1 MDFKVTDL
9 VKNVVLAGIGA
20 AAVTTEK
27 AKDVADELV
36 KKGSLTVEQGKVLN
50 EELKHN
56 IKETLDNKKKKDASV
71 EELLSAMTP
80 DQIDAL
86 KELLNKKRIHRMSE
100 REDRSRLSEIMQI
113 LRRYRITK
121 GITPVKVRE
130 ILEELG
136 PTYVKLG
143 QILSIRTDLISSE
156 YCKELQKLRSQVSP
170 MPYDEVRAVLYEAYK
185 KDPEDVFASIVKTPI
200 GSASI
205 AQVHEA
211 FLKSGEHVVLKVQR
225 RGIYGTMERDVA
237 MMQRMLRFVPP
248 ALKGLVDLE
257 RVISEFWSAA
267 KEEMDFLREA
277 ANMETFSKNNENVV
291 FVASPKLYS
300 ELTTAQVLVMEYIDG
315 YSVSD
320 THTLEQEGY
329 DLVEIGEKLADN
341 YVRQIMQDG
350 FFHADPHPGNLRI
363 RGGKIVWLDMGMM
376 GRLTPRDKS
385 LIAKAVKAI
394 ARGNNSELVDV
405 ILALGIF
412 HGKPNR
418 IRLYT
423 DIEVLMTRY
432 GTLDIGSIDIAALLT
447 ELIEIMSANE
457 LAMPAQL
464 TLLAR
469 GMTTIEGV
477 IADLSPQV
485 NIVEVASGRIS
496 ASFWENV
503 NWKEELKNEGS
514 QLYRSINRAMDIP
527 VLMADL
533 LQSYRNNETRIKL
546 DLHATEDLSQMLEK
560 LVSKMVMGL
569 VIAAL
574 LLASSILCTTQMQPH
589 LFGIPALGFLGYI
602 MALGLAGYL
611 VWEHFKNKNK

>member
-1 MDFKVTDL
+1 
-9 VKNVVLAGIGA
+9 
-20 AAVTTEK
+20 
-27 AKDVADELV
+27 
-36 KKGSLTVEQGKVLN
+36 
-50 EELKHN
+50 
-56 IKETLDNKKKKDASV
+56 
-71 EELLSAMTP
+71 
-80 DQIDAL
+80 
-86 KELLNKKRIHRMSE
+86 MSE
-100 REDRSRLSEIMQI
+100 REDRSRLSEIMQV

-143 QILSIRTDLISSE
+143 QILSIRTDLISAE

-170 MPYDEVRAVLYEAYK
+170 MPYEEVRAVLCEAYK

-277 ANMETFSKNNENVV
+277 TNMETFSKNNENVV
-291 FVASPKLYS
+291 FVASPKLYR

-315 YSVSD
+315 YSISD

-423 DIEVLMTRY
+423 DIEGLMTRY
-432 GTLDIGSIDIAALLT
+432 GTMDIGSIDIAALLT
-447 ELIEIMSANE
+447 DLIEIMSANE

-560 LVSKMVMGL
+560 LVSKMVMGI

-574 LLASSILCTTQMQPH
+574 LLASSILCTTKMQPR

>member
-1 MDFKVTDL
+1 
-9 VKNVVLAGIGA
+9 
-20 AAVTTEK
+20 
-27 AKDVADELV
+27 
-36 KKGSLTVEQGKVLN
+36 
-50 EELKHN
+50 
-56 IKETLDNKKKKDASV
+56 
-71 EELLSAMTP
+71 
-80 DQIDAL
+80 
-86 KELLNKKRIHRMSE
+86 MSE
-100 REDRSRLSEIMQI
+100 REDRSRLSEIMQV

-170 MPYDEVRAVLYEAYK
+170 MPYDEVRAVLCEAYK

-225 RGIYGTMERDVA
+225 RGIYDTMERDVA

-248 ALKGLVDLE
+248 ALKGFVDLE

-291 FVASPKLYS
+291 FVASPKLYR

-376 GRLTPRDKS
+376 GRLMPRDKS

-423 DIEVLMTRY
+423 DIEGLMTRY
-432 GTLDIGSIDIAALLT
+432 GTMDIGSIDIAALLT

-527 VLMADL
+527 VIMADL

>member
-1 MDFKVTDL
+1 MM
-9 VKNVVLAGIGA
+9 KN
-20 AAVTTEK
+20 K
-27 AKDVADELV
+27 RQ
-36 KKGSLTVEQGKVLN
+36 S
-50 EELKHN
+50 
-56 IKETLDNKKKKDASV
+56 
-71 EELLSAMTP
+71 
-80 DQIDAL
+80 
-86 KELLNKKRIHRMSE
+86 KKRIHRMSE
-100 REDRSRLSEIMQI
+100 REDRSRLSEIMQV

-267 KEEMDFLREA
+267 KEEMDFLLEA

-423 DIEVLMTRY
+423 DIEGLMTRY

>member
-1 MDFKVTDL
+1 
-9 VKNVVLAGIGA
+9 
-20 AAVTTEK
+20 
-27 AKDVADELV
+27 
-36 KKGSLTVEQGKVLN
+36 
-50 EELKHN
+50 
-56 IKETLDNKKKKDASV
+56 
-71 EELLSAMTP
+71 
-80 DQIDAL
+80 
-86 KELLNKKRIHRMSE
+86 MSE
-100 REDRSRLSEIMQI
+100 REDRSRLSEIMQV

-423 DIEVLMTRY
+423 DIEGLMTRY
-432 GTLDIGSIDIAALLT
+432 GTMDIGSIDIAALLT

-611 VWEHFKNKNK
+611 VWEHFKNKNANFLQIPLAICIRSVYNLPCTKMQIDCNLLQ

>member
-1 MDFKVTDL
+1 
-9 VKNVVLAGIGA
+9 
-20 AAVTTEK
+20 
-27 AKDVADELV
+27 
-36 KKGSLTVEQGKVLN
+36 
-50 EELKHN
+50 
-56 IKETLDNKKKKDASV
+56 
-71 EELLSAMTP
+71 
-80 DQIDAL
+80 
-86 KELLNKKRIHRMSE
+86 MSE
-100 REDRSRLSEIMQI
+100 REDRSRLSEIMQV

-363 RGGKIVWLDMGMM
+363 RGGKIVWFDMGMM

-423 DIEVLMTRY
+423 DIEGLMTRY
-432 GTLDIGSIDIAALLT
+432 GTMDIGSIDIAALLT

-611 VWEHFKNKNK
+611 VWEHFKNKNANFSKVIFNVTDGYMEITPVADEVVVTIAGNNASAVYDGTEHKVTGYKVTGISNVLYTKDNFSFSGRNLKVNEARPREARSSYSRY

>member
-1 MDFKVTDL
+1 MM
-9 VKNVVLAGIGA
+9 KN
-20 AAVTTEK
+20 K
-27 AKDVADELV
+27 RQ
-36 KKGSLTVEQGKVLN
+36 S
-50 EELKHN
+50 
-56 IKETLDNKKKKDASV
+56 
-71 EELLSAMTP
+71 
-80 DQIDAL
+80 
-86 KELLNKKRIHRMSE
+86 KKRIHRMSE
-100 REDRSRLSEIMQI
+100 REDRSRLSEIMQV

-248 ALKGLVDLE
+248 ALKGFVDLE

-267 KEEMDFLREA
+267 KEEMDFLLEA
-277 ANMETFSKNNENVV
+277 ANMKTFSKNNENVV

-423 DIEVLMTRY
+423 DIEGLMTRY

>member
-1 MDFKVTDL
+1 MM
-9 VKNVVLAGIGA
+9 KN
-20 AAVTTEK
+20 K
-27 AKDVADELV
+27 RQ
-36 KKGSLTVEQGKVLN
+36 S
-50 EELKHN
+50 
-56 IKETLDNKKKKDASV
+56 
-71 EELLSAMTP
+71 
-80 DQIDAL
+80 
-86 KELLNKKRIHRMSE
+86 KKRIHRMSE
-100 REDRSRLSEIMQI
+100 REDRSRLSEIMQV

-248 ALKGLVDLE
+248 ALKGFVDLE

-267 KEEMDFLREA
+267 KEEMDFLLEA
-277 ANMETFSKNNENVV
+277 ANMKIFSKNNENVV

-423 DIEVLMTRY
+423 DIEGLMTRY

>member
-1 MDFKVTDL
+1 
-9 VKNVVLAGIGA
+9 
-20 AAVTTEK
+20 
-27 AKDVADELV
+27 
-36 KKGSLTVEQGKVLN
+36 
-50 EELKHN
+50 
-56 IKETLDNKKKKDASV
+56 
-71 EELLSAMTP
+71 
-80 DQIDAL
+80 
-86 KELLNKKRIHRMSE
+86 MSE
-100 REDRSRLSEIMQI
+100 REDRSRLSEIMQV

-170 MPYDEVRAVLYEAYK
+170 MPYEEVRAVLCEAYK

-291 FVASPKLYS
+291 FVASPKLYR

-315 YSVSD
+315 YSISD

-363 RGGKIVWLDMGMM
+363 RGGKIVWLDMGM
-376 GRLTPRDKS
+376 
-385 LIAKAVKAI
+385 
-394 ARGNNSELVDV
+394 
-405 ILALGIF
+405 
-412 HGKPNR
+412 
-418 IRLYT
+418 
-423 DIEVLMTRY
+423 
-432 GTLDIGSIDIAALLT
+432 
-447 ELIEIMSANE
+447 
-457 LAMPAQL
+457 
-464 TLLAR
+464 
-469 GMTTIEGV
+469 
-477 IADLSPQV
+477 
-485 NIVEVASGRIS
+485 
-496 ASFWENV
+496 
-503 NWKEELKNEGS
+503 
-514 QLYRSINRAMDIP
+514 DIP

-560 LVSKMVMGL
+560 LVSKMVMGI

-574 LLASSILCTTQMQPH
+574 LLASSILCTTQMQPR

>member
-1 MDFKVTDL
+1 
-9 VKNVVLAGIGA
+9 
-20 AAVTTEK
+20 
-27 AKDVADELV
+27 
-36 KKGSLTVEQGKVLN
+36 
-50 EELKHN
+50 
-56 IKETLDNKKKKDASV
+56 
-71 EELLSAMTP
+71 
-80 DQIDAL
+80 
-86 KELLNKKRIHRMSE
+86 MSE
-100 REDRSRLSEIMQI
+100 REDRSRLSEIMQV

-248 ALKGLVDLE
+248 ALKGFVDLE

-267 KEEMDFLREA
+267 KEEMDFLLEA
-277 ANMETFSKNNENVV
+277 ANMETFSKNNKNVV

-385 LIAKAVKAI
+385 LIAMAVKAI

-423 DIEVLMTRY
+423 DIEGLMTRY

>member
-1 MDFKVTDL
+1 MM
-9 VKNVVLAGIGA
+9 KN
-20 AAVTTEK
+20 K
-27 AKDVADELV
+27 RQ
-36 KKGSLTVEQGKVLN
+36 S
-50 EELKHN
+50 
-56 IKETLDNKKKKDASV
+56 
-71 EELLSAMTP
+71 
-80 DQIDAL
+80 
-86 KELLNKKRIHRMSE
+86 KKRIHRMSE
-100 REDRSRLSEIMQI
+100 REDRSRLSEIMQV

-248 ALKGLVDLE
+248 ALKGFVDLE

-267 KEEMDFLREA
+267 KEEMDFLLEA
-277 ANMETFSKNNENVV
+277 ANMKIFSKNNENVV

-320 THTLEQEGY
+320 THILEQEGY

-423 DIEVLMTRY
+423 DIEGLMTRY

>member
-1 MDFKVTDL
+1 MM
-9 VKNVVLAGIGA
+9 KN
-20 AAVTTEK
+20 K
-27 AKDVADELV
+27 RQ
-36 KKGSLTVEQGKVLN
+36 S
-50 EELKHN
+50 
-56 IKETLDNKKKKDASV
+56 
-71 EELLSAMTP
+71 
-80 DQIDAL
+80 
-86 KELLNKKRIHRMSE
+86 KKRIHRMSE
-100 REDRSRLSEIMQI
+100 REDRSRLSEIMQV

-248 ALKGLVDLE
+248 ALKGFVDLE

-267 KEEMDFLREA
+267 KEEMDFLLEA
-277 ANMETFSKNNENVV
+277 ANMKIFSKNNENVV

-423 DIEVLMTRY
+423 DIEGLMTRY

-485 NIVEVASGRIS
+485 NIVEVASRRIS

>member
-1 MDFKVTDL
+1 MSNEALRLREIINK
-9 VKNVVLAGIGA
+9 I
-20 AAVTTEK
+20 
-27 AKDVADELV
+27 KDHNL
-36 KKGSLTVEQGKVLN
+36 
-50 EELKHN
+50 LK
-56 IKETLDNKKKKDASV
+56 
-71 EELLSAMTP
+71 
-80 DQIDAL
+80 
-86 KELLNKKRIHRMSE
+86 
-100 REDRSRLSEIMQI
+100 DRSCKNI
-113 LRRYRITK
+113 
-121 GITPVKVRE
+121 RE
-130 ILEELG
+130 TIEDLG
-136 PTYVKLG
+136 PTFIKMG
-143 QILSIRTDLISSE
+143 QILSARDDLVS
-156 YCKELQKLRSQVSP
+156 KELCDELKKLRCSVKP
-170 MPYDEVRAVLYEAYK
+170 MDYDEVLDILNAEYNGNYQEI
-185 KDPEDVFASIVKTPI
+185 FAEIEEVPL

-205 AQVHEA
+205 AQTHRA
-211 FLKSGEHVVLKVQR
+211 KLKTGEDVVLKIQR
-225 RGIYGTMERDVA
+225 KNIYQ
-237 MMQRMLRFVPP
+237 MMMMDTRL
-248 ALKGLVDLE
+248 LKKAISILQLDKVVGNIVDLKE
-257 RVISEFWSAA
+257 IVDEVYSSA
-267 KEEMDFLREA
+267 KEEMNFMVEA
-277 ANMETFSKNNENVV
+277 EHIEEFENYNKNVMYIRPLKV
-291 FVASPKLYS
+291 YKKYS
-300 ELTTAQVLVMEYIDG
+300 TPYVLVMECVGGCFINEKTKLDRLG
-315 YSVSD
+315 YNMN
-320 THTLEQEGY
+320 
-329 DLVEIGEKLADN
+329 EIALKLADN
-341 YVRQIMQDG
+341 YIKQAIDDG

-363 RGGKIVWLDMGMM
+363 RDGKIVWLDMGMM

-423 DIEVLMTRY
+423 DIEGLMTRY

>member
-1 MDFKVTDL
+1 
-9 VKNVVLAGIGA
+9 
-20 AAVTTEK
+20 
-27 AKDVADELV
+27 
-36 KKGSLTVEQGKVLN
+36 
-50 EELKHN
+50 
-56 IKETLDNKKKKDASV
+56 
-71 EELLSAMTP
+71 
-80 DQIDAL
+80 
-86 KELLNKKRIHRMSE
+86 MSE

-376 GRLTPRDKS
+376 GRLTPRDNS

-423 DIEVLMTRY
+423 DIEGLMTRY

>member
-1 MDFKVTDL
+1 MM
-9 VKNVVLAGIGA
+9 KN
-20 AAVTTEK
+20 K
-27 AKDVADELV
+27 RQ
-36 KKGSLTVEQGKVLN
+36 S
-50 EELKHN
+50 
-56 IKETLDNKKKKDASV
+56 
-71 EELLSAMTP
+71 
-80 DQIDAL
+80 
-86 KELLNKKRIHRMSE
+86 KKRIHRMSE
-100 REDRSRLSEIMQI
+100 REDRSRLSEIMQV

-267 KEEMDFLREA
+267 KEEMDFLLEA

-423 DIEVLMTRY
+423 DIEGLMTRY
-432 GTLDIGSIDIAALLT
+432 GTMDIGSIDIAALLT

-477 IADLSPQV
+477 IAGLSPQV

>member
-1 MDFKVTDL
+1 
-9 VKNVVLAGIGA
+9 
-20 AAVTTEK
+20 
-27 AKDVADELV
+27 
-36 KKGSLTVEQGKVLN
+36 
-50 EELKHN
+50 
-56 IKETLDNKKKKDASV
+56 
-71 EELLSAMTP
+71 
-80 DQIDAL
+80 
-86 KELLNKKRIHRMSE
+86 MSE
-100 REDRSRLSEIMQI
+100 REERSRLSEIMQV
-113 LRRYRITK
+113 LRRYHITK
-121 GITPVKVRE
+121 GITPVKLRE

-143 QILSIRTDLISSE
+143 QILSIRTDLISAD

-170 MPYDEVRAVLYEAYK
+170 MPYEEVRIVLREAYK
-185 KDPEDVFASIVKTPI
+185 KDPEDVFSSIVKAPI

-211 FLKSGEHVVLKVQR
+211 TLKNGEHVVLKVQR
-225 RGIYGTMERDVA
+225 RGIYDTMAKDVA

-248 ALKGLVDLE
+248 ALKNLVDLD
-257 RVISEFWSAA
+257 RVIKEFWTSAQ
-267 KEEMDFLREA
+267 EEMDFLREA
-277 ANMETFSKNNENVV
+277 SNMELFAKNNKDVA
-291 FVASPKLYS
+291 FVISPKLYR
-300 ELTTAQVLVMEYIDG
+300 ELTTAQVK
-315 YSVSD
+315 
-320 THTLEQEGY
+320 EGY
-329 DLVEIGEKLADN
+329 DRTEIGEKLADN

-363 RGGKIVWLDMGMM
+363 RGGKIVWMDMGMM

-412 HGKPNR
+412 HGKPDR
-418 IRLYT
+418 IRLYA
-423 DIEVLMTRY
+423 DIEGLMMRY
-432 GTLDIGSIDIAALLT
+432 GTMDIGSIDIAALLT
-447 ELIEIMSANE
+447 ELIEIMNANE

-496 ASFWENV
+496 ASFWENI

-514 QLYRSINRAMDIP
+514 LFYRSINRAMDIP

-546 DLHATEDLSQMLEK
+546 DLHATDDLSQMLEK
-560 LVSKMVMGL
+560 LVSRLVMGL

-574 LLASSILCTTQMQPH
+574 LLASSVLCTTKMQPR
-589 LFGIPALGFLGYI
+589 LFGIPALGFLGYVL
-602 MALGLAGYL
+602 ALGLAGYL
-611 VWEHFKNKNK
+611 VWEHLKDKFGKRK

>member
-1 MDFKVTDL
+1 MM
-9 VKNVVLAGIGA
+9 KN
-20 AAVTTEK
+20 K
-27 AKDVADELV
+27 RQ
-36 KKGSLTVEQGKVLN
+36 S
-50 EELKHN
+50 
-56 IKETLDNKKKKDASV
+56 
-71 EELLSAMTP
+71 
-80 DQIDAL
+80 
-86 KELLNKKRIHRMSE
+86 KKRIHRMSE
-100 REDRSRLSEIMQI
+100 REDRSRLSEIMQV

-267 KEEMDFLREA
+267 KEEMDFLLEA
-277 ANMETFSKNNENVV
+277 ANMKTFSKNNENVV

-320 THTLEQEGY
+320 THKLEQEGY

-423 DIEVLMTRY
+423 DIEGLMTRY

-602 MALGLAGYL
+602 MALALAGYL

>member
-1 MDFKVTDL
+1 
-9 VKNVVLAGIGA
+9 
-20 AAVTTEK
+20 
-27 AKDVADELV
+27 
-36 KKGSLTVEQGKVLN
+36 
-50 EELKHN
+50 
-56 IKETLDNKKKKDASV
+56 
-71 EELLSAMTP
+71 
-80 DQIDAL
+80 
-86 KELLNKKRIHRMSE
+86 MSE
-100 REDRSRLSEIMQI
+100 REDRSRLSEIMQV

-267 KEEMDFLREA
+267 KEEMDFLLEA

-291 FVASPKLYS
+291 FVASPKLYR

-423 DIEVLMTRY
+423 DIEGLMTRY
-432 GTLDIGSIDIAALLT
+432 GTMDIGSIDIAALLT

-527 VLMADL
+527 VIMADL

>member
-1 MDFKVTDL
+1 
-9 VKNVVLAGIGA
+9 
-20 AAVTTEK
+20 
-27 AKDVADELV
+27 
-36 KKGSLTVEQGKVLN
+36 
-50 EELKHN
+50 
-56 IKETLDNKKKKDASV
+56 
-71 EELLSAMTP
+71 
-80 DQIDAL
+80 
-86 KELLNKKRIHRMSE
+86 MSE
-100 REDRSRLSEIMQI
+100 REDRSRLSEIMQV

-170 MPYDEVRAVLYEAYK
+170 MPYDEVRAVLCEAYK

-225 RGIYGTMERDVA
+225 RGIYDTMERDVA

-248 ALKGLVDLE
+248 ALKGFVDLE

-291 FVASPKLYS
+291 FVASPKLYR

-376 GRLTPRDKS
+376 GRLTLRDKS

-423 DIEVLMTRY
+423 DIEGLMTRY
-432 GTLDIGSIDIAALLT
+432 GTMDIGSIDIAALLT

-527 VLMADL
+527 VIMADL

>member
-1 MDFKVTDL
+1 MM
-9 VKNVVLAGIGA
+9 KN
-20 AAVTTEK
+20 K
-27 AKDVADELV
+27 RQ
-36 KKGSLTVEQGKVLN
+36 S
-50 EELKHN
+50 
-56 IKETLDNKKKKDASV
+56 
-71 EELLSAMTP
+71 
-80 DQIDAL
+80 
-86 KELLNKKRIHRMSE
+86 KKRIHRMSE
-100 REDRSRLSEIMQI
+100 REDRSRLSEIMQV

-248 ALKGLVDLE
+248 ALKGFVDLE

-267 KEEMDFLREA
+267 KEEMDFLLEA
-277 ANMETFSKNNENVV
+277 ANMKIFSKNNENVV

-423 DIEVLMTRY
+423 DIEGLMTRY

-477 IADLSPQV
+477 IADLSLQV

>member
-1 MDFKVTDL
+1 MM
-9 VKNVVLAGIGA
+9 KN
-20 AAVTTEK
+20 K
-27 AKDVADELV
+27 RQ
-36 KKGSLTVEQGKVLN
+36 S
-50 EELKHN
+50 
-56 IKETLDNKKKKDASV
+56 
-71 EELLSAMTP
+71 
-80 DQIDAL
+80 
-86 KELLNKKRIHRMSE
+86 KKRIHRMSE
-100 REDRSRLSEIMQI
+100 REDRSRLSEIMQV

-248 ALKGLVDLE
+248 ALKGFVDLE

-267 KEEMDFLREA
+267 KEEMDFLLEA
-277 ANMETFSKNNENVV
+277 ANMKTFSKNNENVV

-423 DIEVLMTRY
+423 DIEGLMTRY

-560 LVSKMVMGL
+560 LVSKMVMGI

-574 LLASSILCTTQMQPH
+574 LLASSILCTTQMQPR

>member
-1 MDFKVTDL
+1 
-9 VKNVVLAGIGA
+9 
-20 AAVTTEK
+20 
-27 AKDVADELV
+27 
-36 KKGSLTVEQGKVLN
+36 
-50 EELKHN
+50 
-56 IKETLDNKKKKDASV
+56 
-71 EELLSAMTP
+71 
-80 DQIDAL
+80 
-86 KELLNKKRIHRMSE
+86 MSE
-100 REDRSRLSEIMQI
+100 REDRSRLSEIMQV

-170 MPYDEVRAVLYEAYK
+170 MPYDEVRAVLCEAYK
-185 KDPEDVFASIVKTPI
+185 KDPEDVFASIVKIPI

-225 RGIYGTMERDVA
+225 RGIYDTMERDVA

-248 ALKGLVDLE
+248 ALKGFVDLE

-291 FVASPKLYS
+291 FVASPKLYR

-385 LIAKAVKAI
+385 LIAKAV

-423 DIEVLMTRY
+423 DIEGLMTRY
-432 GTLDIGSIDIAALLT
+432 GTMDIGSIDIAALLT

-527 VLMADL
+527 VIMADL

>member
-1 MDFKVTDL
+1 MKL
-9 VKNVVLAGIGA
+9 QIW
-20 AAVTTEK
+20 
-27 AKDVADELV
+27 
-36 KKGSLTVEQGKVLN
+36 
-50 EELKHN
+50 KHFQ
-56 IKETLDNKKKKDASV
+56 KT
-71 EELLSAMTP
+71 M
-80 DQIDAL
+80 
-86 KELLNKKRIHRMSE
+86 RMS
-100 REDRSRLSEIMQI
+100 I
-113 LRRYRITK
+113 
-121 GITPVKVRE
+121 
-130 ILEELG
+130 
-136 PTYVKLG
+136 
-143 QILSIRTDLISSE
+143 
-156 YCKELQKLRSQVSP
+156 
-170 MPYDEVRAVLYEAYK
+170 
-185 KDPEDVFASIVKTPI
+185 
-200 GSASI
+200 
-205 AQVHEA
+205 
-211 FLKSGEHVVLKVQR
+211 
-225 RGIYGTMERDVA
+225 
-237 MMQRMLRFVPP
+237 
-248 ALKGLVDLE
+248 
-257 RVISEFWSAA
+257 
-267 KEEMDFLREA
+267 
-277 ANMETFSKNNENVV
+277 
-291 FVASPKLYS
+291 FVASPKLYR

-423 DIEVLMTRY
+423 DIEGLMTRY
-432 GTLDIGSIDIAALLT
+432 GTMDIGSIDIAALLT

-527 VLMADL
+527 VIMADL

-574 LLASSILCTTQMQPH
+574 LLASRKIVEASEWTKTLKGQPDMDKLVESGKKKFAGPEITGKKLGVLGLGAIGVLVANAALALGMEVIGYDPYLSVQSAWHISGQVELAKSIEEVVSQSDYVTIHTPLNDSTKGMVNAELLKKFKKGARLINIARGGLVDPVAVAEALDNGILAKYVADFAAEELLGKENVIILPH
-589 LFGIPALGFLGYI
+589 LGASTPESEENCAEMAVDQLMNYLENGNIVNSVNYPNCDLGEASGAARITVHHKNLPNMIGQLTAI
-602 MALGLAGYL
+602 LAADGHNISNML
-611 VWEHFKNKNK
+611 NKSKGEWAYSMFDMEKKAPTEETIKKMEQIDGVVRVRVL

>member
-1 MDFKVTDL
+1 
-9 VKNVVLAGIGA
+9 
-20 AAVTTEK
+20 
-27 AKDVADELV
+27 
-36 KKGSLTVEQGKVLN
+36 
-50 EELKHN
+50 
-56 IKETLDNKKKKDASV
+56 
-71 EELLSAMTP
+71 
-80 DQIDAL
+80 
-86 KELLNKKRIHRMSE
+86 MSE
-100 REDRSRLSEIMQI
+100 REDRSRLSEIMQV

-143 QILSIRTDLISSE
+143 QILSIRTDLISAE

-170 MPYDEVRAVLYEAYK
+170 MPYDEVRAVLCEAYK

-248 ALKGLVDLE
+248 ALKSFVDLE

-291 FVASPKLYS
+291 FVASPKLYR

-376 GRLTPRDKS
+376 GRLTPRDKC

-423 DIEVLMTRY
+423 DIEGLMTRY
-432 GTLDIGSIDIAALLT
+432 GTMDIGSIDIAALLT
-447 ELIEIMSANE
+447 DLIEIMSANE

-560 LVSKMVMGL
+560 LVSKMVMGI

-574 LLASSILCTTQMQPH
+574 LLASSILCTTQMQPR

>member
-1 MDFKVTDL
+1 MM
-9 VKNVVLAGIGA
+9 KN
-20 AAVTTEK
+20 K
-27 AKDVADELV
+27 RQ
-36 KKGSLTVEQGKVLN
+36 S
-50 EELKHN
+50 
-56 IKETLDNKKKKDASV
+56 
-71 EELLSAMTP
+71 
-80 DQIDAL
+80 
-86 KELLNKKRIHRMSE
+86 KKRIHRMSE
-100 REDRSRLSEIMQI
+100 REDRSRLSEIMQV

-248 ALKGLVDLE
+248 ALKGFVDLE

-267 KEEMDFLREA
+267 KEEMDFLLEA
-277 ANMETFSKNNENVV
+277 ANMKIFSKNNENVV

-423 DIEVLMTRY
+423 DIEGLMTRY

-574 LLASSILCTTQMQPH
+574 LLASSILCTTQMQPQ

>member
-1 MDFKVTDL
+1 MM
-9 VKNVVLAGIGA
+9 KN
-20 AAVTTEK
+20 K
-27 AKDVADELV
+27 RQ
-36 KKGSLTVEQGKVLN
+36 S
-50 EELKHN
+50 
-56 IKETLDNKKKKDASV
+56 
-71 EELLSAMTP
+71 
-80 DQIDAL
+80 
-86 KELLNKKRIHRMSE
+86 KKRIHRMSE
-100 REDRSRLSEIMQI
+100 REDRSRLSEIMQV

-248 ALKGLVDLE
+248 ALKGFVDLE

-267 KEEMDFLREA
+267 KEEMDFLLEA
-277 ANMETFSKNNENVV
+277 ANMKTFSKNNENVV

-423 DIEVLMTRY
+423 DIEGLMTRY

-611 VWEHFKNKNK
+611 VLEHFKNKNK

>member
-1 MDFKVTDL
+1 
-9 VKNVVLAGIGA
+9 
-20 AAVTTEK
+20 
-27 AKDVADELV
+27 
-36 KKGSLTVEQGKVLN
+36 
-50 EELKHN
+50 
-56 IKETLDNKKKKDASV
+56 
-71 EELLSAMTP
+71 
-80 DQIDAL
+80 
-86 KELLNKKRIHRMSE
+86 MSE
-100 REDRSRLSEIMQI
+100 REDRSRLSEIMQV

-225 RGIYGTMERDVA
+225 RGIYDTMERDVA

-363 RGGKIVWLDMGMM
+363 RGGKIVWFDMGMM
-376 GRLTPRDKS
+376 GRLAPRDKS

-423 DIEVLMTRY
+423 DIEGLMTRY
-432 GTLDIGSIDIAALLT
+432 GTMDIGSIDIAALLT

>member
-1 MDFKVTDL
+1 
-9 VKNVVLAGIGA
+9 
-20 AAVTTEK
+20 
-27 AKDVADELV
+27 
-36 KKGSLTVEQGKVLN
+36 
-50 EELKHN
+50 
-56 IKETLDNKKKKDASV
+56 
-71 EELLSAMTP
+71 
-80 DQIDAL
+80 
-86 KELLNKKRIHRMSE
+86 MSE
-100 REDRSRLSEIMQI
+100 REDRSRLSEIMQV

-248 ALKGLVDLE
+248 ALKGFVDLE

-267 KEEMDFLREA
+267 KEEMDFLLEA
-277 ANMETFSKNNENVV
+277 ANMKTFSKNNENVV

-350 FFHADPHPGNLRI
+350 FFYAYPHPGNLRI

-385 LIAKAVKAI
+385 LIATAVKAI

-423 DIEVLMTRY
+423 DIEGLMTRY

>member
-1 MDFKVTDL
+1 MM
-9 VKNVVLAGIGA
+9 KN
-20 AAVTTEK
+20 K
-27 AKDVADELV
+27 RQ
-36 KKGSLTVEQGKVLN
+36 S
-50 EELKHN
+50 
-56 IKETLDNKKKKDASV
+56 
-71 EELLSAMTP
+71 
-80 DQIDAL
+80 
-86 KELLNKKRIHRMSE
+86 KKRIHRMSE
-100 REDRSRLSEIMQI
+100 REDRSRLSEIMQV

-248 ALKGLVDLE
+248 ALKGFVDLE

-320 THTLEQEGY
+320 THKLEQEGY

-423 DIEVLMTRY
+423 DIEGLMTRY

-602 MALGLAGYL
+602 MALALAGYL

>member
-1 MDFKVTDL
+1 
-9 VKNVVLAGIGA
+9 
-20 AAVTTEK
+20 
-27 AKDVADELV
+27 
-36 KKGSLTVEQGKVLN
+36 
-50 EELKHN
+50 
-56 IKETLDNKKKKDASV
+56 
-71 EELLSAMTP
+71 
-80 DQIDAL
+80 
-86 KELLNKKRIHRMSE
+86 MSE
-100 REDRSRLSEIMQI
+100 REDRSRLSEIMQV

-267 KEEMDFLREA
+267 KEEMDFLLEA

-350 FFHADPHPGNLRI
+350 FFHADPHPGNLGI

-376 GRLTPRDKS
+376 GRLRPRDKG

-423 DIEVLMTRY
+423 DIEGLMTRY
-432 GTLDIGSIDIAALLT
+432 GTMDIGSIDIAALLT